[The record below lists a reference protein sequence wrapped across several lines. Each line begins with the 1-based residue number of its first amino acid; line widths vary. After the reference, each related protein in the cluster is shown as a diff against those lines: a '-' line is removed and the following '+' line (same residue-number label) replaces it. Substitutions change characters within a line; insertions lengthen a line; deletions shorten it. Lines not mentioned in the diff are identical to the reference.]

1 MTANNISARI
11 GLGRIACTL
20 PTTDVAR
27 SVAFYERFLGLSVQF
42 TNGDPVGFVIL
53 GEGEAELHLTLVTH
67 HKASSYNAAHLLVG
81 DAEALYQ
88 LLEQAGVRIV
98 KGLRDAD
105 HGLRG
110 FVFCDPDGNRIDVGQ
125 PLKPAQR

>member
-1 MTANNISARI
+1 VTLESTSARI

-20 PTTDVAR
+20 PVTDVGR
-27 SVAFYERFLGLSVQF
+27 SVAFYERFLGLSVAF
-42 TNGDPVGFVIL
+42 TNGEPTGFVIL
-53 GEGEAELHLTLVTH
+53 GEGEAELHLTRVAHRTP
-67 HKASSYNAAHLLVG
+67 SSHNAAHVLVG
-81 DAEALYQ
+81 DANALYEI
-88 LLEQAGVRIV
+88 LEQAGVRIV

-125 PLKPAQR
+125 PLKP